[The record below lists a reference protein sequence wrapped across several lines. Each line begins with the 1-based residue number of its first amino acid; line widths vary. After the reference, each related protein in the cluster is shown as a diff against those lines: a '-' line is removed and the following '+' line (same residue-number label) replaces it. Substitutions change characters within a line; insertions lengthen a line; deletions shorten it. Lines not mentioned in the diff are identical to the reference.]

1 MVWMKMKKESGE
13 YEYVMSLGDKLGKY
27 VEKWIVVSDNKIVES
42 GDNLK
47 ETYAKA
53 KAKCPETTLFV
64 MKVPA
69 EKIMVL

>member
-1 MVWMKMKKESGE
+1 MKGE
-13 YEYVMSLGDKLGKY
+13 KGEFEYVLSLGDRLGKY
-27 VEKWIVVSDNKIVES
+27 VEKWIVVSGNKIIES

-69 EKIMVL
+69 DKIMVL

>member
-1 MVWMKMKKESGE
+1 MQESERGE
-13 YEYVMSLGDKLGKY
+13 FEYVLSLGNKLGKY
-27 VEKWIVVSDNKIVES
+27 IEKWIVVSDNKIIES

-53 KAKCPETTLFV
+53 KVKCPETTLFV

-69 EKIMVL
+69 DKVMVL